1 LTTSQRRKCKRDPG
15 MPQVLTEATHIAA
28 AECQH
33 QFRDERWNCSLGTSR
48 IHILNKGN
56 RETAFL
62 FSISSAG
69 LTHAVARACA
79 NGHLKRCSCDDSYDS
94 HVTDG
99 SWRWDGC
106 GDNVHY
112 AAKFVRRFLKSR
124 STSRDIRAEVDKH
137 NSDLGIRVVKSNVK
151 VTCKCHGVSGS
162 CTTKTCWRKMAPF
175 YEIGRKIKRAYDKAV
190 KVRYASRTI
199 PSGITYGVGS
209 INNSNG
215 RARLIRLRRSRLR
228 HRKLS
233 GGSSIT
239 SSLTR
244 HTLPPVSPTPDSR
257 LNLVANTYRTTTP
270 RATLNPR
277 EELKGEIPRNKEL
290 VYLEKSPTYCR
301 KSRYSKGTKGRV
313 CKDERSCDK
322 VCCGRGYTTHVRL
335 VRRSCQCEVKWCCA
349 VHCNTCSERKK
360 IHTCK

>member
-1 LTTSQRRKCKRDPG
+1 MCDSFRLTTSQRRKCKRDPG

-190 KVRYASRTI
+190 KVRYASRSEGKL
-199 PSGITYGVGS
+199 PF
-209 INNSNG
+209 
-215 RARLIRLRRSRLR
+215 RSW
-228 HRKLS
+228 
-233 GGSSIT
+233 
-239 SSLTR
+239 
-244 HTLPPVSPTPDSR
+244 
-257 LNLVANTYRTTTP
+257 
-270 RATLNPR
+270 
-277 EELKGEIPRNKEL
+277 EIPRNKEL

>member
-48 IHILNKGN
+48 IHILNKGRSKTAGLRLSNNCN

-190 KVRYASRTI
+190 KVRYASR
-199 PSGITYGVGS
+199 SHFS
-209 INNSNG
+209 
-215 RARLIRLRRSRLR
+215 
-228 HRKLS
+228 
-233 GGSSIT
+233 
-239 SSLTR
+239 
-244 HTLPPVSPTPDSR
+244 
-257 LNLVANTYRTTTP
+257 
-270 RATLNPR
+270 
-277 EELKGEIPRNKEL
+277 ELKGEIPRNKEL

>member
-1 LTTSQRRKCKRDPG
+1 L
-15 MPQVLTEATHIAA
+15 
-28 AECQH
+28 
-33 QFRDERWNCSLGTSR
+33 
-48 IHILNKGN
+48 GN

-99 SWRWDGC
+99 SWRWDGYVDCSAYSFKPVNKLYKDLGRANFNPLSRAYRIPKSNYWEWKLC

-190 KVRYASRTI
+190 K
-199 PSGITYGVGS
+199 VGS

>member
-33 QFRDERWNCSLGTSR
+33 QFRDERWNCS
-48 IHILNKGN
+48 NKQRSSNLRRGAFTLAIIATHQMLCN

-175 YEIGRKIKRAYDKAV
+175 YEIGRKIKRA
-190 KVRYASRTI
+190 
-199 PSGITYGVGS
+199 
-209 INNSNG
+209 
-215 RARLIRLRRSRLR
+215 
-228 HRKLS
+228 
-233 GGSSIT
+233 
-239 SSLTR
+239 
-244 HTLPPVSPTPDSR
+244 R